1 MDDMNQACQDLHE
14 RGLLNLVVHLGSD
27 GALLSSGKGMKKIRS
42 ASHAPV
48 KDVTGAGDAAVAGL
62 VYGLTKGYDLSKAA
76 QFGQAAAGLVLGSTS
91 STAVG
96 LTEAALQ
103 ESVRPAMNRYLAI
116 SNEISAALASAKPV
130 VALESTIIAHGMAYP
145 ANFEMA
151 QEAEAIIREAGAIP
165 ATIAVIGGAL
175 KVGLTAAELK
185 KFAVD
190 GPQVT
195 KVSTRDL
202 PYVVARKMDGAT
214 TVASTMRIAAMAGI
228 HVFATGGIGGVHRG
242 AERSFDISADMM
254 EFAESNVAV
263 VTAGA
268 KAILDLALTLET
280 LETLGVPVIGY
291 GTNDFPA
298 FYSRKS
304 GHTVP
309 MRCDTAGEV
318 AALCHVKWGMGLKGG
333 VVVAN
338 PIPQASEIIAAEI
351 APVIEQAVA
360 KPPAMASPARTSR
373 RSCWPGWQR

>member
-1 MDDMNQACQDLHE
+1 MNKL
-14 RGLLNLVVHLGSD
+14 
-27 GALLSSGKGMKKIRS
+27 
-42 ASHAPV
+42 
-48 KDVTGAGDAAVAGL
+48 
-62 VYGLTKGYDLSKAA
+62 
-76 QFGQAAAGLVLGSTS
+76 
-91 STAVG
+91 
-96 LTEAALQ
+96 
-103 ESVRPAMNRYLAI
+103 LAI
-116 SNEISAALASAKPV
+116 STEVSAALAGAKPV
-130 VALESTIIAHGMAYP
+130 VALESTIIAHGMPYP

-151 QEAEAIIREAGAIP
+151 QEVEAIIREAGAVP
-165 ATIAVIGGAL
+165 ATIAIIGGAL
-175 KVGLTAAELK
+175 KVGLTTAELK

-190 GPQVT
+190 GPQIT

-280 LETLGVPVIGY
+280 LETLGIPVVGY

-298 FYSRKS
+298 FYSRNS
-304 GHTVP
+304 GHAVP
-309 MRCDTAGEV
+309 MRCDTPEEIAHLMK
-318 AALCHVKWGMGLKGG
+318 AKWSMGLKGG

-338 PIPQASEIIAAEI
+338 PIPESSEIITSEI
-351 APVIEQAVA
+351 TPVIEQAVA
-360 KPPAMASPARTSR
+360 EANRLGISGKDVTPFLLAKLATVTGGRSLKANIALVKNNARVAAEIAKAFAK
-373 RSCWPGWQR
+373 